1 MNETIHRPDSRLLT
15 PLGWWRLQWLNSL
28 NIEGLHVQVDLFSE
42 LIGGTGLPALQVLD
56 RLQPGVVPWKRVH
69 SKPRGCVV

>member
-42 LIGGTGLPALQVLD
+42 LIGGTGLPAMTGPAGRVGFRVDL
-56 RLQPGVVPWKRVH
+56 RCCGVFP
-69 SKPRGCVV
+69 PAE